1 MTGTTLITAAVVALA
16 VGACGDT
23 GSPAAQSAPAPPT
36 TTPIAPTPARTV
48 PTTAPKPTTTTKPK
62 PTTTTTPKPPT
73 GADMFAGVDRQH
85 YLDAKGICGAQP
97 RRKVAADFHLPP
109 GAHPFTVAERYARR
123 LQAEPPGGR
132 PRGLPR
138 RTARLTKRD
147 AGGVGSAAHLPQR
160 SARGR
165 ARRVN
170 RLRFT
175 ASEARRAYVR
185 RR

>member
-73 GADMFAGVDRQH
+73 GADMFAGVDRQN
-85 YLDAKGICGAQP
+85 YLDAKGACGAQP
-97 RRKVAADFHLPP
+97 PRKVATDLHMKP
-109 GAHPFTVAERYARR
+109 GAHPFEIAEEYASIW
-123 LQAEPPGGR
+123 R
-132 PRGLPR
+132 PNLRPAIIAGCLAGLAKSGP
-138 RTARLTKRD
+138 
-147 AGGVGSAAHLPQR
+147 
-160 SARGR
+160 
-165 ARRVN
+165 
-170 RLRFT
+170 
-175 ASEARRAYVR
+175 
-185 RR
+185 

>member
-97 RRKVAADFHLPP
+97 RRKVAADFHLPL
-109 GAHPFTVAERYARR
+109 GAHPFTVAERYARGYKPN
-123 LQAEPPGGR
+123 LQAAVLAGCLA
-132 PRGLPR
+132 GLH
-138 RTARLTKRD
+138 D
-147 AGGVGSAAHLPQR
+147 
-160 SARGR
+160 
-165 ARRVN
+165 
-170 RLRFT
+170 
-175 ASEARRAYVR
+175 
-185 RR
+185 